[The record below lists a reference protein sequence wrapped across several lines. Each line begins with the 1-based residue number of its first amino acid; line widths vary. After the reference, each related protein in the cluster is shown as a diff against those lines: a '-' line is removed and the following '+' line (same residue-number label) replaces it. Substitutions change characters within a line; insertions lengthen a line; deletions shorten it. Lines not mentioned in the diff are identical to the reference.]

1 MVKLYH
7 FTFFAK
13 TCYTLNQ
20 TSSDKGEFFNVKQ
33 LSYKLRNR
41 VAIYGLLLCLLAI
54 GFILVGNIDLN
65 AKGHEKFKVAML
77 LPGSISDAGWNALAY
92 EGLVA
97 IEKQLGAETSHAET
111 RTPSDQEEQFRS
123 YALDGYNIVFGH
135 GYEFQD
141 PAKAVAPDFPE
152 TIFITSSGGTITD
165 NISPVNFRVEE
176 PAYLLGMMAGMMTKT
191 NKLGVMGGQNIP
203 SVNSTFMAF
212 EGGAKSVNPDV
223 EVSWVYVGNWEDI
236 GKGKELALAQIN
248 EGVDFIFPNA
258 DAAGLGAYE
267 AAEIFNKSE
276 TAKKEGRMVY
286 TFGAN
291 RDKSDISPTVIAN
304 AVITPNAFV
313 QIAKIIKDGEF
324 KPQVYTFNM
333 LTDEAITL
341 TYSPTLKDKV
351 PEDVQKA
358 VEAAKS
364 KILAGELKVPQIDFT
379 EKEDDKD

>member
-1 MVKLYH
+1 MI
-7 FTFFAK
+7 
-13 TCYTLNQ
+13 Q
-20 TSSDKGEFFNVKQ
+20 IP
-33 LSYKLRNR
+33 YKLRNN
-41 VAIYGLLLCLLAI
+41 VAIYTLLLCIFII
-54 GFILVGNIDLN
+54 GLMLIGSANLE

-92 EGLVA
+92 EGLKA
-97 IEKQLGAETSHAET
+97 IEKQLGAEISHAET
-111 RTPSDQEEQFRS
+111 RTPTDQEEQFRA
-123 YALDGYNIVFGH
+123 YALDGYHMVFGH

-165 NISPVNFRVEE
+165 NISPVNFRVEQA
-176 PAYLLGMMAGMMTKT
+176 AYLLGMIAGMMTDT

-212 EGGAKSVNPDV
+212 EGGAKSVNPEV
-223 EVSWVYVGNWEDI
+223 KVSWVYVGNWEDI

-258 DAAGLGAYE
+258 DAAGLGAFE
-267 AAEIFNKSE
+267 AAEI
-276 TAKKEGRMVY
+276 AQKEGKTVY

-291 RDKSDISPTVIAN
+291 RDKSDISPTTVIAN

-313 QIAKIIKDGEF
+313 KIAKIIKNGEF
-324 KPQVYTFNM
+324 KPQIYTFSM

-341 TYSPTLKDKV
+341 TYNPALKDKV
-351 PEDVQKA
+351 PEAVQKA
-358 VEAAKS
+358 VEDAKA
-364 KILAGELKVPQIDFT
+364 KILAGELKVPQIDFS
-379 EKEDDKD
+379 EKED

>member
-1 MVKLYH
+1 MI
-7 FTFFAK
+7 
-13 TCYTLNQ
+13 Q
-20 TSSDKGEFFNVKQ
+20 IP
-33 LSYKLRNR
+33 YKLRNN
-41 VAIYGLLLCLLAI
+41 VAIYTLLLCIFII
-54 GFILVGNIDLN
+54 GLMLIGSANLE

-92 EGLVA
+92 EGLKA
-97 IEKQLGAETSHAET
+97 IEKQLGAEISHAET
-111 RTPSDQEEQFRS
+111 RTPTDQEEQFRA
-123 YALDGYNIVFGH
+123 YALDGYHMVFGH

-165 NISPVNFRVEE
+165 NISPVNFRVEQA
-176 PAYLLGMMAGMMTKT
+176 AYLLGMIAGMMTNT

-212 EGGAKSVNPDV
+212 EGGAKSVNPEV

-258 DAAGLGAYE
+258 DAAGLGAFE
-267 AAEIFNKSE
+267 AAE
-276 TAKKEGRMVY
+276 TAQKEGKTVY

-291 RDKSDISPTVIAN
+291 RDKSDISPTTVIAN

-313 QIAKIIKDGEF
+313 KIAEIIKNGEF
-324 KPQVYTFNM
+324 KPQIYTFSM

-341 TYSPTLKDKV
+341 TYNPALKDKV
-351 PEDVQKA
+351 PEAVQKA
-358 VEAAKS
+358 VEDAKA
-364 KILAGELKVPQIDFT
+364 KILAGELKVPQIDFS
-379 EKEDDKD
+379 EKED

>member
-1 MVKLYH
+1 MIKI
-7 FTFFAK
+7 
-13 TCYTLNQ
+13 
-20 TSSDKGEFFNVKQ
+20 
-33 LSYKLRNR
+33 SYKLQND
-41 VAIYGLLLCLLAI
+41 VAIYALYLCLFAI
-54 GFILVGNIDLN
+54 GLMLIWSADLE

-92 EGLVA
+92 EGLKE
-97 IEKQLGAETSHAET
+97 IEKQLGAEISHAET
-111 RTPSDQEEQFRS
+111 RTPTDQEEQFRS
-123 YALDGYNIVFGH
+123 YALDGHHMVFGH

-165 NISPVNFRVEE
+165 NISPVNFRVEQA
-176 PAYLLGMMAGMMTKT
+176 AYLLGMIAGMMTNT

-212 EGGAKSVNPDV
+212 EGGAKSVNPDA
-223 EVSWVYVGNWEDI
+223 EISWVYVGNWEDI

-267 AAEIFNKSE
+267 AAEI
-276 TAKKEGRMVY
+276 AQKEGKMVY

-313 QIAKIIKDGEF
+313 KIAKIIKEGKF
-324 KPQVYTFNM
+324 KPQIYTFNM

-341 TYSPTLKDKV
+341 TYSPALKNKV
-351 PEDVQKA
+351 PEAVQKA
-358 VEAAKS
+358 VEDAKA
-364 KILAGELKVPQIDFT
+364 KILAGELKVPQIDFS
-379 EKEDDKD
+379 EKEEE

>member
-1 MVKLYH
+1 M
-7 FTFFAK
+7 
-13 TCYTLNQ
+13 
-20 TSSDKGEFFNVKQ
+20 KQ
-33 LSYKLRNR
+33 LSDKLRKH
-41 VAIYGLLLCLLAI
+41 VAIYGLLLCLFVI

-65 AKGHEKFKVAML
+65 AKGHDKFKVAML

-97 IEKQLGAETSHAET
+97 IGKQLGAETSHAET

-123 YALDGYNIVFGH
+123 YALDGYHIVFGH

-212 EGGAKSVNPDV
+212 EGGAKSVNPDA

-313 QIAKIIKDGEF
+313 KIAKIIKDGEF

-333 LTDEAITL
+333 LTDEAITFV
-341 TYSPTLKDKV
+341 YSPALKDKV
-351 PEDVQKA
+351 PENVQKA
-358 VEAAKS
+358 IEDAKA

>member
-1 MVKLYH
+1 MIQIY
-7 FTFFAK
+7 
-13 TCYTLNQ
+13 
-20 TSSDKGEFFNVKQ
+20 
-33 LSYKLRNR
+33 YKLRNN
-41 VAIYGLLLCLLAI
+41 VAIYALLPCF
-54 GFILVGNIDLN
+54 FILGLMLIGSANLE

-92 EGLVA
+92 EGLKA
-97 IEKQLGAETSHAET
+97 IEKQLGAEISHAET
-111 RTPSDQEEQFRS
+111 RTPTDQEEQFRA
-123 YALDGYNIVFGH
+123 YALDGYHMVFGH

-165 NISPVNFRVEE
+165 NISPVNFRVEQA
-176 PAYLLGMMAGMMTKT
+176 AYLLGMIAGTMTQT

-212 EGGAKSVNPDV
+212 EGGAKSVNPEV
-223 EVSWVYVGNWEDI
+223 KVSWVYVGNWEDI

-258 DAAGLGAYE
+258 DAAGLGAFE
-267 AAEIFNKSE
+267 AAEVFNKSE
-276 TAKKEGRMVY
+276 TAQKEGKIVY

-291 RDKSDISPTVIAN
+291 RDKSDISPTTVIAN

-313 QIAKIIKDGEF
+313 KIAKIVKEGKF
-324 KPQVYTFNM
+324 KPQLYTFNM

-341 TYSPTLKDKV
+341 TYNPALKDKV
-351 PEDVQKA
+351 PEATQKA
-358 VEAAKS
+358 VEDAKA
-364 KILAGELKVPQIDFT
+364 KILAGELKVPQIDFSET
-379 EKEDDKD
+379 E

>member
-1 MVKLYH
+1 M
-7 FTFFAK
+7 
-13 TCYTLNQ
+13 
-20 TSSDKGEFFNVKQ
+20 KQ
-33 LSYKLRNR
+33 LPHKLQNN
-41 VAIYGLLLCLLAI
+41 VAIYGLFLCLFAI

-65 AKGHEKFKVAML
+65 AKGHDKFKVAML

-92 EGLVA
+92 EGLKE

-111 RTPSDQEEQFRS
+111 RTPADQEEQFRS
-123 YALDGYNIVFGH
+123 YALDGYDLVFGH

-141 PAKAVAPDFPE
+141 PAKAVAADFPE

-165 NISPVNFRVEE
+165 NISPANFRVEE
-176 PAYLLGMMAGMMTKT
+176 PAYLLGMIAGMMTKT

-212 EGGAKSVNPDV
+212 EGGAKSVNPDA

-276 TAKKEGRMVY
+276 TAQKEERRVY

-313 QIAKIIKDGEF
+313 QIAKLIKDGEF
-324 KPQVYTFNM
+324 KPQIYTFNM

-341 TYSPTLKDKV
+341 TYNPALKDKV
-351 PEDVQKA
+351 PENVQKA
-358 VEAAKS
+358 VEDAKT

>member
-1 MVKLYH
+1 MKR
-7 FTFFAK
+7 
-13 TCYTLNQ
+13 
-20 TSSDKGEFFNVKQ
+20 
-33 LSYKLRNR
+33 LSNHLRNNI
-41 VAIYGLLLCLLAI
+41 VIYGLIVCLFAI
-54 GFILVGNIDLN
+54 GFILVVHTSLD
-65 AKGHEKFKVAML
+65 AKGHEKFRVGML

-92 EGLVA
+92 EGLKE
-97 IEKQLGAETSHAET
+97 IEKQLGAEVSHAET
-111 RTPSDQEEQFRS
+111 RTPADQEEQFRS
-123 YALDGYNIVFGH
+123 YALDGYNLVFGH

-176 PAYLLGMMAGMMTKT
+176 PAYLLGMMAGMMTQT

-212 EGGAKSVNPDV
+212 EGGAKSVNPEV

-267 AAEIFNKSE
+267 AAEL
-276 TAKKEGRMVY
+276 AQKEGKMVY

-304 AVITPNAFV
+304 AVITPNVFV
-313 QIAKIIKDGEF
+313 KIAKIVKEGKF
-324 KPQVYTFNM
+324 KPQIYTFNM

-351 PEDVQKA
+351 PENVQKA
-358 VEAAKS
+358 VEDAKA

-379 EKEDDKD
+379 EKEEE

>member
-1 MVKLYH
+1 MI
-7 FTFFAK
+7 
-13 TCYTLNQ
+13 Q
-20 TSSDKGEFFNVKQ
+20 I
-33 LSYKLRNR
+33 SYKLRNN
-41 VAIYGLLLCLLAI
+41 VAIYALHLCLFII
-54 GFILVGNIDLN
+54 GLMLIGSANLK

-92 EGLVA
+92 EGLKA
-97 IEKQLGAETSHAET
+97 IEKQLGAKISHAET
-111 RTPSDQEEQFRS
+111 RTPTDQEEQFRA
-123 YALDGYNIVFGH
+123 YALDGYHMVFGH

-165 NISPVNFRVEE
+165 NISPVNFRVEQA
-176 PAYLLGMMAGMMTKT
+176 AYLLGIIAGMMTNT

-212 EGGAKSVNPDV
+212 EGGAKSVNPDT

-267 AAEIFNKSE
+267 AAEI
-276 TAKKEGRMVY
+276 TQKEGKTVY

-313 QIAKIIKDGEF
+313 KIAKIIKEGKF
-324 KPQVYTFNM
+324 KPQIYTFNM

-341 TYSPTLKDKV
+341 TYNPALKDKV
-351 PEDVQKA
+351 PEAVQKA
-358 VEAAKS
+358 VEDAKA
-364 KILAGELKVPQIDFT
+364 KILAGELKVPQIDFS
-379 EKEDDKD
+379 EKEEE

>member
-1 MVKLYH
+1 ML
-7 FTFFAK
+7 
-13 TCYTLNQ
+13 
-20 TSSDKGEFFNVKQ
+20 
-33 LSYKLRNR
+33 
-41 VAIYGLLLCLLAI
+41 I
-54 GFILVGNIDLN
+54 GSANLE

-92 EGLVA
+92 EGLKE
-97 IEKQLGAETSHAET
+97 IEKQLGAEISHIET
-111 RTPSDQEEQFRS
+111 RTPADQEANFRD
-123 YALDGYNIVFGH
+123 YAMNGYHLIFGH

-141 PAKAVAPDFPE
+141 PAKDVASDFPE

-165 NISPVNFRVEE
+165 NISPVNFRVEQA
-176 PAYLLGMMAGMMTKT
+176 AYLLGMIAGMMTKT
-191 NKLGVMGGQNIP
+191 NKLSVIGGQNIP

-212 EGGAKSVNPDV
+212 EGGAKSVNPDI
-223 EVSWVYVGNWEDI
+223 ELLRGYVGNWEDI

-267 AAEIFNKSE
+267 AAEI
-276 TAKKEGRMVY
+276 TQKEGKTVY

-313 QIAKIIKDGEF
+313 KIAKIIKEGKF
-324 KPQVYTFNM
+324 KPQIYTFNM

-341 TYSPTLKDKV
+341 TYSPALKSKV
-351 PEDVQKA
+351 PEAVQKA
-358 VEAAKS
+358 VEDAKA
-364 KILAGELKVPQIDFT
+364 KILAGELKVPQIDFS
-379 EKEDDKD
+379 EKEEE

>member
-1 MVKLYH
+1 MI
-7 FTFFAK
+7 
-13 TCYTLNQ
+13 Q
-20 TSSDKGEFFNVKQ
+20 IP
-33 LSYKLRNR
+33 YKLRNN
-41 VAIYGLLLCLLAI
+41 VAIYTLLLCIFII
-54 GFILVGNIDLN
+54 GLMLIGSANLE

-92 EGLVA
+92 EGLKA
-97 IEKQLGAETSHAET
+97 IEKQLGAEISHAET
-111 RTPSDQEEQFRS
+111 RTPTDQEEQFRA
-123 YALDGYNIVFGH
+123 YALDGYHMVFGH

-165 NISPVNFRVEE
+165 NISPVNFRVEQA
-176 PAYLLGMMAGMMTKT
+176 AYLLGMIAGMMTNT

-212 EGGAKSVNPDV
+212 EGGAKSVNPEV
-223 EVSWVYVGNWEDI
+223 KVSWVYVGNWEDI

-258 DAAGLGAYE
+258 DAAGLGAFE
-267 AAEIFNKSE
+267 AAEI
-276 TAKKEGRMVY
+276 AQKEGKTVY

-291 RDKSDISPTVIAN
+291 RDKSDISPTTVIAN

-313 QIAKIIKDGEF
+313 KIAEIIKNGEF
-324 KPQVYTFNM
+324 KPQIYTFSM

-341 TYSPTLKDKV
+341 TYNPALKDKV
-351 PEDVQKA
+351 PEAVQKA
-358 VEAAKS
+358 VEDAKA
-364 KILAGELKVPQIDFT
+364 KILAGELKVPQVDFS
-379 EKEDDKD
+379 EKED

>member
-1 MVKLYH
+1 MIQI
-7 FTFFAK
+7 F
-13 TCYTLNQ
+13 
-20 TSSDKGEFFNVKQ
+20 
-33 LSYKLRNR
+33 YKLRDNI
-41 VAIYGLLLCLLAI
+41 AIQALYLCLFII
-54 GFILVGNIDLN
+54 GLMLIGSTNLE

-92 EGLVA
+92 EGLKA
-97 IEKQLGAETSHAET
+97 IEKQLGAEISHAET
-111 RTPSDQEEQFRS
+111 RTPTDQEEQFRA
-123 YALDGYNIVFGH
+123 YALDGYNMVFGH

-165 NISPVNFRVEE
+165 NISAVNFRVEQA
-176 PAYLLGMMAGMMTKT
+176 AYLLGMIAGKMTQT

-212 EGGAKSVNPDV
+212 EGGAKSVNPEV
-223 EVSWVYVGNWEDI
+223 EVSYVYVGNWEDI
-236 GKGKELALAQIN
+236 GKGKELALAQIS

-276 TAKKEGRMVY
+276 TAEKEERRVY

-313 QIAKIIKDGEF
+313 QIAKIIKEGTF
-324 KPQVYTFNM
+324 KPQIYTFNM

-341 TYSPTLKDKV
+341 TYNPALKDKV
-351 PEDVQKA
+351 PADVQKA
-358 VEAAKS
+358 VEEAKA
-364 KILAGELKVPQIDFT
+364 KILAGELKVPQIDFS
-379 EKEDDKD
+379 EAE

>member
-1 MVKLYH
+1 MIQI
-7 FTFFAK
+7 F
-13 TCYTLNQ
+13 
-20 TSSDKGEFFNVKQ
+20 
-33 LSYKLRNR
+33 YKLRNNA
-41 VAIYGLLLCLLAI
+41 AIYVSCLCFFMI
-54 GFILVGNIDLN
+54 GFMFIGNVSLD

-92 EGLVA
+92 EGLKT
-97 IEKQLGAETSHAET
+97 IEKELGAEISHAET
-111 RTPSDQEEQFRS
+111 RTPTDQEEQFRS
-123 YALDGYNIVFGH
+123 YALDGYNMVFGH

-152 TIFITSSGGTITD
+152 TVFITSSGGTITD
-165 NISPVNFRVEE
+165 NISPVNFRVEQ
-176 PAYLLGMMAGMMTKT
+176 PAYLLGMIAGMMTQT

-212 EGGAKSVNPDV
+212 EGGAKSVNPDI

-236 GKGKELALAQIN
+236 GKGKELALAQIS

-276 TAKKEGRMVY
+276 TAQKEERRVY

-291 RDKSDISPTVIAN
+291 RDKSDISPTTVVAN
-304 AVITPNAFV
+304 AVITPNAFLK
-313 QIAKIIKDGEF
+313 IAKIIKDGEF
-324 KPQVYTFNM
+324 KPQIYTFNM

-341 TYSPTLKDKV
+341 TYNPALKEKV

-358 VEAAKS
+358 VEAAKA
-364 KILAGELKVPQIDFT
+364 KILAGELEVPQIDFS
-379 EKEDDKD
+379 EKED

>member
-1 MVKLYH
+1 MI
-7 FTFFAK
+7 
-13 TCYTLNQ
+13 Q
-20 TSSDKGEFFNVKQ
+20 TI
-33 LSYKLRNR
+33 YKLRNN
-41 VAIYGLLLCLLAI
+41 VAIYALYLGIFIIGLMLI
-54 GFILVGNIDLN
+54 GSANLEAEG
-65 AKGHEKFKVAML
+65 KPEKFKVAML

-92 EGLVA
+92 EGLKA
-97 IEKQLGAETSHAET
+97 IEKQLGAEISHAET
-111 RTPSDQEEQFRS
+111 RTPTDQEEQFRS
-123 YALDGYNIVFGH
+123 YALDGYNMVFGH

-165 NISPVNFRVEE
+165 NISPVNFRVEQA
-176 PAYLLGMMAGMMTKT
+176 AYLLGMIAGKMTQT

-212 EGGAKSVNPDV
+212 EGGAKSVNPDI

-248 EGVDFIFPNA
+248 E
-258 DAAGLGAYE
+258 
-267 AAEIFNKSE
+267 SE
-276 TAKKEGRMVY
+276 TAEKEGRMVY

-313 QIAKIIKDGEF
+313 KIAKIIKEGEF
-324 KPQVYTFNM
+324 KPQIYTFNM

-341 TYSPTLKDKV
+341 TYSPALKDKV
-351 PEDVQKA
+351 PEAVQKA
-358 VEAAKS
+358 VEDAKA
-364 KILAGELKVPQIDFT
+364 KILVGELKVPQIDFS
-379 EKEDDKD
+379 EED

>member
-1 MVKLYH
+1 MI
-7 FTFFAK
+7 
-13 TCYTLNQ
+13 Q
-20 TSSDKGEFFNVKQ
+20 IP
-33 LSYKLRNR
+33 YKLRNN
-41 VAIYGLLLCLLAI
+41 VAIYTLLLCIFII
-54 GFILVGNIDLN
+54 GLMLIRSANLE

-92 EGLVA
+92 EGLKA
-97 IEKQLGAETSHAET
+97 IEKQLGAEISHAET
-111 RTPSDQEEQFRS
+111 RTPTDQEEQFRA
-123 YALDGYNIVFGH
+123 YALDGYHMVFGH

-165 NISPVNFRVEE
+165 NISPVNFRVEQA
-176 PAYLLGMMAGMMTKT
+176 AYLLGMIAGMMTDT

-212 EGGAKSVNPDV
+212 EGGAKSVNPEV
-223 EVSWVYVGNWEDI
+223 KVSWVYVGNWEDI

-258 DAAGLGAYE
+258 DAAGLGAFE
-267 AAEIFNKSE
+267 AAEI
-276 TAKKEGRMVY
+276 AQKEGKTVY

-291 RDKSDISPTVIAN
+291 RDKSDISPTTVIAN

-313 QIAKIIKDGEF
+313 KIAKIIKNGEF
-324 KPQVYTFNM
+324 KPQIYTFSM

-341 TYSPTLKDKV
+341 TYNPALKDKV
-351 PEDVQKA
+351 PEAVQKA
-358 VEAAKS
+358 VEDAKA
-364 KILAGELKVPQIDFT
+364 KILAGELKVPQIDFS
-379 EKEDDKD
+379 EKED

>member
-1 MVKLYH
+1 MIQIYHKSRNNVVIQALY
-7 FTFFAK
+7 
-13 TCYTLNQ
+13 
-20 TSSDKGEFFNVKQ
+20 
-33 LSYKLRNR
+33 
-41 VAIYGLLLCLLAI
+41 LCLFII
-54 GFILVGNIDLN
+54 GLMLVSSANLE

-92 EGLVA
+92 EGLKA
-97 IEKQLGAETSHAET
+97 IEKQLGAEISHAET
-111 RTPSDQEEQFRS
+111 RTPTDQEEQFRS
-123 YALDGYNIVFGH
+123 YALDGYHMVFGH

-165 NISPVNFRVEE
+165 NISPVNFRVEQA
-176 PAYLLGMMAGMMTKT
+176 AYLLGMIAGMMTNT

-212 EGGAKSVNPDV
+212 EGGAKSVNPDA

-276 TAKKEGRMVY
+276 TAKKEERRVY

-304 AVITPNAFV
+304 AVITPDAFV
-313 QIAKIIKDGEF
+313 KIAKIIKEGKF
-324 KPQVYTFNM
+324 KPQIYTFNM
-333 LTDEAITL
+333 LTDEAIAL
-341 TYSPTLKDKV
+341 TYSPALKDKV

-358 VEAAKS
+358 VEDAKA
-364 KILAGELKVPQIDFT
+364 KILAGELKVPQIDFS
-379 EKEDDKD
+379 EE

>member
-1 MVKLYH
+1 M
-7 FTFFAK
+7 
-13 TCYTLNQ
+13 
-20 TSSDKGEFFNVKQ
+20 
-33 LSYKLRNR
+33 
-41 VAIYGLLLCLLAI
+41 LLLCLLAI

-111 RTPSDQEEQFRS
+111 RTPADQEEQFRS
-123 YALDGYNIVFGH
+123 YALDDYDLVFGH

-141 PAKAVAPDFPE
+141 PAKAVAADFPE

-176 PAYLLGMMAGMMTKT
+176 PAYLLGMIAGMMTKT

-212 EGGAKSVNPDV
+212 EGGAKSVNPEV

-258 DAAGLGAYE
+258 DAAGLGAFE
-267 AAEIFNKSE
+267 AAEI
-276 TAKKEGRMVY
+276 AQKEGKTVY

-291 RDKSDISPTVIAN
+291 RDKSDISPTTVIAN

-313 QIAKIIKDGEF
+313 KIAEIVKNGEF
-324 KPQVYTFNM
+324 KPQIYTFNM

-341 TYSPTLKDKV
+341 VYNPALKDKV
-351 PEDVQKA
+351 PADVQKA
-358 VEAAKS
+358 VEAAKA
-364 KILAGELKVPQIDFT
+364 KILAGELKVPQIDFS

>member
-1 MVKLYH
+1 MIKIS
-7 FTFFAK
+7 
-13 TCYTLNQ
+13 C
-20 TSSDKGEFFNVKQ
+20 
-33 LSYKLRNR
+33 KLRNTI
-41 VAIYGLLLCLLAI
+41 AIQALYPCLFIIGLMLI
-54 GFILVGNIDLN
+54 GNANLE
-65 AKGHEKFKVAML
+65 AKGHEKFKVALL

-92 EGLVA
+92 EGLKA
-97 IEKQLGAETSHAET
+97 IEKQLGAEISHAET
-111 RTPSDQEEQFRS
+111 RTPTDQEEQFRS
-123 YALDGYNIVFGH
+123 YALDGYHMVFGH

-165 NISPVNFRVEE
+165 NISAANFRVEQ
-176 PAYLLGMMAGMMTKT
+176 PAYLLGMIAGMMTQT

-223 EVSWVYVGNWEDI
+223 EVSYVYVGNWEDI

-267 AAEIFNKSE
+267 AAEI
-276 TAKKEGRMVY
+276 AQKEGKVVY

-291 RDKSDISPTVIAN
+291 RDKSDISPTTVIAN

-313 QIAKIIKDGEF
+313 QIAEVVKNGNF
-324 KPQVYTFNM
+324 KPQIYTFNM
-333 LTDEAITL
+333 VTDEAITL
-341 TYSPTLKDKV
+341 TYNPALKDKI
-351 PEDVQKA
+351 PADVQKA
-358 VEAAKS
+358 VEAAKA
-364 KILAGELKVPQIDFT
+364 KILAGELEVPQIDFS
-379 EKEDDKD
+379 ESEEE

>member
-1 MVKLYH
+1 MIKIP
-7 FTFFAK
+7 
-13 TCYTLNQ
+13 
-20 TSSDKGEFFNVKQ
+20 
-33 LSYKLRNR
+33 YKLQNTI
-41 VAIYGLLLCLLAI
+41 AIQALYLCLFII
-54 GFILVGNIDLN
+54 GFMLVGNANLE

-92 EGLVA
+92 EGLKE
-97 IEKQLGAETSHAET
+97 IEKQLGAEISHAET
-111 RTPSDQEEQFRS
+111 RTPTDQEEQFRS

-165 NISPVNFRVEE
+165 NISPVNFRVEQA
-176 PAYLLGMMAGMMTKT
+176 AYLLGVIAGMMTNT

-212 EGGAKSVNPDV
+212 EGGAKSVNPEA
-223 EVSWVYVGNWEDI
+223 EVSRVYVGNWEDI
-236 GKGKELALAQIN
+236 GKSKELALAQIN

-267 AAEIFNKSE
+267 AAEL
-276 TAKKEGRMVY
+276 AQKEGKIVY

-313 QIAKIIKDGEF
+313 KIAEIVKNGEF
-324 KPQVYTFNM
+324 KPQIYTFNM
-333 LTDEAITL
+333 LTDEAIAL
-341 TYSPTLKDKV
+341 TYSPALKSKV
-351 PEDVQKA
+351 PAAVQKA
-358 VEAAKS
+358 VEAAKA
-364 KILAGELKVPQIDFT
+364 KILAGELEVPQIDFS
-379 EKEDDKD
+379 K

>member
-1 MVKLYH
+1 MI
-7 FTFFAK
+7 
-13 TCYTLNQ
+13 Q
-20 TSSDKGEFFNVKQ
+20 I
-33 LSYKLRNR
+33 SYKLRNN
-41 VAIYGLLLCLLAI
+41 VAIYALYLCFFVIGLMLI
-54 GFILVGNIDLN
+54 GSTNLE

-92 EGLVA
+92 EGLKA
-97 IEKQLGAETSHAET
+97 IEKQLGAEISHAET
-111 RTPSDQEEQFRS
+111 RTPTDQEEQFRA
-123 YALDGYNIVFGH
+123 YALDGYNMVFGH

-165 NISPVNFRVEE
+165 NISPVNFRVEQA
-176 PAYLLGMMAGMMTKT
+176 AYLLGMIAGKMTQT

-212 EGGAKSVNPDV
+212 EGGAKSVNPEV

-248 EGVDFIFPNA
+248 EGVDFLFPNA

-267 AAEIFNKSE
+267 AAESFNKSE
-276 TAKKEGRMVY
+276 TAKKEGKTVY
-286 TFGAN
+286 AFGAN
-291 RDKSDISPTVIAN
+291 RDKSDISPEVIIAN

-313 QIAKIIKDGEF
+313 QIAKIIKEGKF
-324 KPQVYTFNM
+324 NPQIYTFNM

-341 TYSPTLKDKV
+341 TYNPALKDKV

-358 VEAAKS
+358 VEDAKT
-364 KILAGELKVPQIDFT
+364 KILAGELKVPQIDFS
-379 EKEDDKD
+379 EED

>member
-1 MVKLYH
+1 MIQI
-7 FTFFAK
+7 F
-13 TCYTLNQ
+13 
-20 TSSDKGEFFNVKQ
+20 
-33 LSYKLRNR
+33 YKLRNNIACS
-41 VAIYGLLLCLLAI
+41 VLCICLFIVGFVLI
-54 GFILVGNIDLN
+54 GNVSLD
-65 AKGHEKFKVAML
+65 AKEHEKFKVAML

-92 EGLVA
+92 EGLKA
-97 IEKQLGAETSHAET
+97 IEKQLDAETSHAEA
-111 RTPSDQEEQFRS
+111 RTPTDQEEQFRA
-123 YALDGYNIVFGH
+123 YALDGYNMVFGH

-165 NISPVNFRVEE
+165 NISAANFRVEQ
-176 PAYLLGMMAGMMTKT
+176 PAYLLGIIAGMMTQT

-212 EGGAKSVNPDV
+212 EGGAKSVNPDA

-236 GKGKELALAQIN
+236 GKGKELALAQIS

-276 TAKKEGRMVY
+276 TAEKEGRMVY

-304 AVITPNAFV
+304 AVITPDAFV
-313 QIAKIIKDGEF
+313 QIAKIIKEGKF
-324 KPQVYTFNM
+324 KPQIYTFNM

-341 TYSPTLKDKV
+341 TYSPALKDKV

-358 VEAAKS
+358 VEDAKA
-364 KILAGELKVPQIDFT
+364 KILAGELKVPQIDFS
-379 EKEDDKD
+379 ESAEE